1 MQPELPTAAEPR
13 FGPNAREKL
22 RQHIE
27 RVVLREDP
35 SGVEATRSW
44 KDELQAVAGA
54 GGNIEQSAPAPS
66 APLPVASPQ
75 QTSPPPPKEPALT
88 DIEKMDRVNSIAPP
102 QHYLKGPPEPWER
115 QKMSRS
121 RTRADDVLTARHRV
135 AADLPKSR

>member
-22 RQHIE
+22 CQHIE

-66 APLPVASPQ
+66 APLPGRIA
-75 QTSPPPPKEPALT
+75 AT
-88 DIEKMDRVNSIAPP
+88 DI
-102 QHYLKGPPEPWER
+102 
-115 QKMSRS
+115 
-121 RTRADDVLTARHRV
+121 
-135 AADLPKSR
+135 AAATEGAGFD